1 MKESKK
7 AAVEMPSLDISP
19 FDLTAFNS

>member
-1 MKESKK
+1 MIETKK

-19 FDLTAFNS
+19 FNLTAFNS